1 MSITSRQKARES
13 ENPKKVVQTSDILQ
27 KSAKN
32 TPSKALTDLTNNSRM
47 KRSTSKSTKAVE
59 LGNEEVVKT
68 SAMTTRRA
76 VKKTEPTCGLAVN
89 FRTRSKTTGNQ
100 ENKEN
105 KVVKRTTKSPLKK
118 PSPAKKR
125 TSARLKNNVDSANEN
140 SKELPVLP
148 TKAETKE
155 QTPVVKVTAKKS
167 NPVKR
172 KASLKL
178 GPSKKKKLS
187 VENTKKKTAV
197 EPSEECPVPSDAEGE
212 LTETSTS
219 TRTAKT
225 LSPVKKKSLSR
236 QPKAAAK
243 KKAVK
248 TKKTEA
254 ESLESSSQSTAI
266 VTPKNKQQ
274 LTKTKKGSA
283 KKPVPESKD
292 VDESVTA
299 ALPRKS
305 NVLAKKTPSKT
316 PLKKADVADTE
327 DLDKSVKTP
336 KSSQLNASKSSG
348 SKRKSATKSPGQNIK
363 SPRPKKLPIWKQ
375 MQDQQKE
382 TNEDF
387 DDVYDFVPDANEP
400 KKLKKKRAPRK
411 PKGES
416 IYKPSRTVKIAKN
429 QHDLRAPPPMKLE
442 PVAVPVQVQVQPQ
455 PPRIPKTAP
464 QPEMSPFREDP
475 IEAEPM
481 HEPAPEEHEP
491 FVQELP
497 EIMSSTQVEQRVA
510 KNTELPVEGT
520 LPSRANIPAGSIL
533 SDWDVEEQPMETS
546 APEPTEPAPTA
557 TYMFS
562 PRPEISAKVTR
573 RSTLALD
580 NCFGFDTSLP
590 ENSVVSSSYVE
601 STPLKPGLHQKPV
614 KKPELTGVSPVQKV
628 WRKPRV
634 PLKDKPAPAR
644 LENVIQ
650 VVPRAANVSQKK
662 PKDKQ
667 TTLLDFIQVTE
678 SSKDTQVLVEDE
690 ENNPP
695 PTPPSAFCQVSLIS
709 FIISIKL
716 HLNYE
721 IW

>member
-1 MSITSRQKARES
+1 MRITSRQKARES
-13 ENPKKVVQTSDILQ
+13 ENRQKVAQTSDILQ

-32 TPSKALTDLTNNSRM
+32 TPSKALTDLTNNSQM

-68 SAMTTRRA
+68 SAMTTRRGA
-76 VKKTEPTCGLAVN
+76 KKTEPTCDLTVN
-89 FRTRSKTTGNQ
+89 LRTRSTKTTGNQ
-100 ENKEN
+100 VNKEN
-105 KVVKRTTKSPLKK
+105 EVVKKTIKSPLKK
-118 PSPAKKR
+118 PSPATKR
-125 TSARLKNNVDSANEN
+125 TSARIKKNIDSAHEN
-140 SKELPVLP
+140 SKDLSVLT

-155 QTPVVKVTAKKS
+155 QTPVAKVTAKKS

-178 GPSKKKKLS
+178 SPSKKKKLS
-187 VENTKKKTAV
+187 AGNTKKKSAV
-197 EPSEECPVPSDAEGE
+197 EPSEECLFPSDAESE
-212 LTETSTS
+212 QAEMST
-219 TRTAKT
+219 TTKTAKT
-225 LSPVKKKSLSR
+225 LSPVKKKSSTG

-254 ESLESSSQSTAI
+254 ESIDSSSAQSTAI

-274 LTKTKKGSA
+274 LTKTNKGSA
-283 KKPVPESKD
+283 KKPVSESKK
-292 VDESVTA
+292 VNESITV

-316 PLKKADVADTE
+316 PVKKADITDTE

-348 SKRKSATKSPGQNIK
+348 SKRKSAAKSPGPNIK
-363 SPRPKKLPIWKQ
+363 SPRKRKLPIWKQ

-387 DDVYDFVPDANEP
+387 DDIYDFVPDANEP
-400 KKLKKKRAPRK
+400 KKVKKKRAPRK
-411 PKGES
+411 PKVES
-416 IYKPSRTVKIAKN
+416 NYKPSRTVKIAKN
-429 QHDLRAPPPMKLE
+429 QHDLRAPPPIKFE
-442 PVAVPVQVQVQPQ
+442 SVVVPVQVQVRPQ

-464 QPEMSPFREDP
+464 QPEMSPFREDRF
-475 IEAEPM
+475 EAEPM

-497 EIMSSTQVEQRVA
+497 EIMSSTQVEQRVDND
-510 KNTELPVEGT
+510 KETPVEGT
-520 LPSRANIPAGSIL
+520 LPSRSNIPAGSIF

-546 APEPTEPAPTA
+546 APEPTEPAPAT
-557 TYMFS
+557 TYMCS
-562 PRPEISAKVTR
+562 PRPEFSAKVTR
-573 RSTLALD
+573 RSALALD

-678 SSKDTQVLVEDE
+678 SSKDSQVLAEDE
-690 ENNPP
+690 ENKPP
-695 PTPPSAFCQVSLIS
+695 PTPPSAFCQVSFVH
-709 FIISIKL
+709 FIWST
-716 HLNYE
+716 
-721 IW
+721 